1 MSNGRQNFFV
11 NDNISSIRS
20 ATPASTDLLG
30 SFLLRWNK
38 INKKDKKDE
47 KDNSLPLSW
56 TFVSKNNK
64 KDKKIINHLS
74 VGLSTDRIRR
84 HLPKG
89 SRPRG
94 WPGHKGSQ
102 FCQRIGCFDWKVTKV
117 AKAQNFVSIL
127 IVSIEKS
134 KRSQSL
140 RIVSRLIVLIE
151 KLLRRMSPSTGTISR
166 CCIDR
171 SVKKI

>member
-11 NDNISSIRS
+11 NGNISFIPS
-20 ATPASTDLLG
+20 ATPAWKDLLG

-56 TFVSKNNK
+56 TFVTKNNK
-64 KDKKIINHLS
+64 KDKKIIDHLS

-84 HLPKG
+84 HVPKG

-94 WPGHKGSQ
+94 
-102 FCQRIGCFDWKVTKV
+102 
-117 AKAQNFVSIL
+117 
-127 IVSIEKS
+127 
-134 KRSQSL
+134 
-140 RIVSRLIVLIE
+140 
-151 KLLRRMSPSTGTISR
+151 
-166 CCIDR
+166 
-171 SVKKI
+171 